1 MNPLLSLRLSLL
13 FLCLGATPNLQ
24 AQDPEVSNLDSTFQ
38 SLEEQWMQAA
48 VDADSTALEQWLHR
62 DFRLTIGAPGLLIH
76 VPRQGWLGNALNR
89 YHIRSFTFDNLSARE
104 IAEGAVV
111 VTAHYTQDAE
121 FDGEDASGAYI
132 LTDTWVRDG
141 DAWRVLWRT
150 SSLPQE

>member
-1 MNPLLSLRLSLL
+1 MNHLLCPCLSLL
-13 FLCLGATPNLQ
+13 FLCLGATPNLH
-24 AQDPEVSNLDSTFQ
+24 AQDHEMGNLDSTFQ
-38 SLEEQWMQAA
+38 SLEEQWMLAA
-48 VDADSTALEQWLHR
+48 VEADSTALERWLHR
-62 DFRLTIGAPGLLIH
+62 DFRLTIGVPGSLIH
-76 VPRQGWLGNALNR
+76 VPRQGWLGNALNS
-89 YHIRSFTFDNLSARE
+89 YQIRSFTFDDLSARE

-121 FDGEDASGAYI
+121 FNGQDASGAYI